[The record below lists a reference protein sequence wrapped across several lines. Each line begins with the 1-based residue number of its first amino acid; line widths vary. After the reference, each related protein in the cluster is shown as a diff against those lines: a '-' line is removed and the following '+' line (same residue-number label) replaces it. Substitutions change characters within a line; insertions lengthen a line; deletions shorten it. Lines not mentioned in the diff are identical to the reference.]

1 MAPAARF
8 RFAIVVVALIAA
20 RPLTE
25 RAVAGSYQ
33 KDPLPAADELWSRG
47 LFEEAEAIAR
57 GVIANR
63 PEDGA
68 SRELIARALLSR
80 GDGEGARRECEA
92 ALASASVTPKWHYT
106 MGRAYARLGEF
117 SAAAREFGI
126 FVQTSP
132 PADRGLPALVAAAGD
147 AELFRAMRRSPRAV
161 AFEDDSV
168 RRVKFQIVGGHL
180 FVMASVNRGRPTPW
194 MIDTGAERTA
204 VTHQTAERS
213 GVTVL
218 LQGRRGN
225 ERLVALLDEF
235 AFGGLTFHEVP
246 ALVRLQAFHTAP
258 HLGGDAF
265 SPLAFGL
272 SMVIDYERAELLLS
286 RRLPDDPQEWTLP
299 MRFHG
304 VPTVR
309 ATVGG
314 RPIAL
319 VVDSGANATV
329 FAPWA
334 AVDPADLRAASS
346 APDACG
352 RHAQPARSGR
362 RHDYSGAFDRT
373 GRRHASGDAS
383 DHDGSG
389 AAEPGAGI
397 PNRRAARSRDAANLS
412 RHVRCGSKPLQPQ
425 SSLQFVVRTSRR
437 PLQIAG
443 YHWARQ

>member
-126 FVQTSP
+126 FVQMSS
-132 PADRGLPALVAAAGD
+132 PADRGSPAQVAAAGD

-161 AFEDDSV
+161 VFEDDSV

-218 LQGRRGN
+218 LQGRRGE

-299 MRFHG
+299 MLFHG

-334 AVDPADLRAASS
+334 AVDPADLVL
-346 APDACG
+346 
-352 RHAQPARSGR
+352 R
-362 RHDYSGAFDRT
+362 RQLPMHVVDTRN
-373 GRRHASGDAS
+373 RRD
-383 DHDGSG
+383 
-389 AAEPGAGI
+389 PGAVMII
-397 PNRRAARSRDAANLS
+397 PAPSIALGDVTLPATPVITMDLARPSQVLGFQIGGLLGHATLQTYRVTFDVARNRFGLS
-412 RHVRCGSKPLQPQ
+412 RRF
-425 SSLQFVVRTSRR
+425 SSS
-437 PLQIAG
+437 
-443 YHWARQ
+443 

>member
-33 KDPLPAADELWSRG
+33 KDPLPAADDLWSRG

-132 PADRGLPALVAAAGD
+132 PAERGSPALVAAAGD

-180 FVMASVNRGRPTPW
+180 FVMASVNRGHPTPW

-218 LQGRRGN
+218 LQGQRGN

-334 AVDPADLRAASS
+334 AVDPADLVL
-346 APDACG
+346 
-352 RHAQPARSGR
+352 R
-362 RHDYSGAFDRT
+362 RQLPMHVVDTRN
-373 GRRHASGDAS
+373 RRD
-383 DHDGSG
+383 
-389 AAEPGAGI
+389 PGAVMII
-397 PNRRAARSRDAANLS
+397 PAPSIALGDVTLPATPVITMDLARPSQVLGFQIGGLLGHATLQTYRVTFDVARNRFSLS
-412 RHVRCGSKPLQPQ
+412 RRF
-425 SSLQFVVRTSRR
+425 SSS
-437 PLQIAG
+437 
-443 YHWARQ
+443 

>member
-1 MAPAARF
+1 
-8 RFAIVVVALIAA
+8 VALITV
-20 RPLTE
+20 RPLTQ

-33 KDPLPAADELWSRG
+33 NDPLPAADELWNRG
-47 LFEEAEAIAR
+47 LFDEAEAIAR
-57 GVIANR
+57 AVIAAH
-63 PEDGA
+63 PADGA

-92 ALASASVTPKWHYT
+92 ALASAGVTPKWHYT
-106 MGRAYARLGEF
+106 MGRAYAQLREF

-132 PADRGLPALVAAAGD
+132 PADRGSSALVAAAGD

-161 AFEDDSV
+161 VFEDDDV

-218 LQGRRGN
+218 LQGRRGS
-225 ERLVALLDEF
+225 EKLVALLDEF

-246 ALVRLQAFHTAP
+246 ALIRLQAFHTTP

-286 RRLPDDPQEWTLP
+286 RRLPDDPHEWTLP

-309 ATVGG
+309 AIVGG

-334 AVDPADLRAASS
+334 AVDPADRVLRRQL
-346 APDACG
+346 PMHVVDT
-352 RHAQPARSGR
+352 RNR
-362 RHDYSGAFDRT
+362 RD
-373 GRRHASGDAS
+373 
-383 DHDGSG
+383 
-389 AAEPGAGI
+389 PGAVMII
-397 PNRRAARSRDAANLS
+397 PAPSIVLGDVALPATPVITMDLARPSETLGFQIGGLLGHMTLQTYRVTFDLARNRLTLS
-412 RHVRCGSKPLQPQ
+412 RRS
-425 SSLQFVVRTSRR
+425 SSL
-437 PLQIAG
+437 
-443 YHWARQ
+443 

>member
-126 FVQTSP
+126 FVQTSS
-132 PADRGLPALVAAAGD
+132 PADRGSPALVAAAGD

-161 AFEDDSV
+161 VFEDDSV

-218 LQGRRGN
+218 LQGRRGD
-225 ERLVALLDEF
+225 ERFVALLDEF

-246 ALVRLQAFHTAP
+246 ALIRLQAFHTAP

-334 AVDPADLRAASS
+334 AVDPADLVL
-346 APDACG
+346 
-352 RHAQPARSGR
+352 R
-362 RHDYSGAFDRT
+362 RQLPMHVVDTRN
-373 GRRHASGDAS
+373 RRD
-383 DHDGSG
+383 
-389 AAEPGAGI
+389 PGAVMII
-397 PNRRAARSRDAANLS
+397 PAPSIALGDVTLPATPVITMDLARPSQVLGFQIGGLLGHATLQTYRVTFDVARNRFSLS
-412 RHVRCGSKPLQPQ
+412 RRF
-425 SSLQFVVRTSRR
+425 SSS
-437 PLQIAG
+437 
-443 YHWARQ
+443 

>member
-117 SAAAREFGI
+117 SAASREFGI
-126 FVQTSP
+126 FVQTSS
-132 PADRGLPALVAAAGD
+132 PADRGSPALVAAAGD

-161 AFEDDSV
+161 VFEDDSV

-180 FVMASVNRGRPTPW
+180 FVMASVNGGRPTPW

-218 LQGRRGN
+218 LQGRRGD

-246 ALVRLQAFHTAP
+246 ALVRLQAFHTTP

-286 RRLPDDPQEWTLP
+286 RRLPDDPQEWTVP

-334 AVDPADLRAASS
+334 AVDPADLVL
-346 APDACG
+346 
-352 RHAQPARSGR
+352 R
-362 RHDYSGAFDRT
+362 RQLPMHVVDTRN
-373 GRRHASGDAS
+373 RRD
-383 DHDGSG
+383 
-389 AAEPGAGI
+389 PGAVMII
-397 PNRRAARSRDAANLS
+397 PAPSIALGDVTLPATPVITMDLARPSQVLGFQIGGLLGHATLQTYRVTFDVARNRFSLS
-412 RHVRCGSKPLQPQ
+412 RRF
-425 SSLQFVVRTSRR
+425 SSS
-437 PLQIAG
+437 
-443 YHWARQ
+443 